1 MNTSDFIN
9 KYNGSSILGDIS
21 IDFANRCN
29 KNYTYL
35 YSTDMPA
42 IPETQILHVRKG
54 ETYHLKDGDQFKVLR
69 VQAGGTLIVEPGE
82 MFVDSVFQID
92 ANAAIRFAE
101 PGKGTV
107 LHTNGKILWHVY
119 NSEPATNTQ
128 YWINVAKGFKLAHHS
143 SQKFYLEGMWAG
155 TIYAPKAKVIMG
167 QATKNIYGRVLARDV
182 VVHQFAKVYR
192 VDFNPTD
199 ASQVAYAF

>member
-1 MNTSDFIN
+1 MLFRS
-9 KYNGSSILGDIS
+9 
-21 IDFANRCN
+21 
-29 KNYTYL
+29 
-35 YSTDMPA
+35 
-42 IPETQILHVRKG
+42 
-54 ETYHLKDGDQFKVLR
+54 
-69 VQAGGTLIVEPGE
+69 E
-82 MFVDSVFQID
+82 MFVDSILQID
-92 ANAAIRFAE
+92 ASAAIRFKE
-101 PGKGTV
+101 PGKGTI
-107 LHTNGKILWHVY
+107 LHTNGKILWHTY
-119 NSEPATNTQ
+119 KSEPATNTQ

-199 ASQVAYAF
+199 AAQVAYAF